1 MLVLIVLLLAL
12 VPAIAVLYPVLR
24 GPGSSTP
31 EEDEGTPQAEL
42 ARRWDAALAGLRTT
56 ELEHAVGNLTD
67 EDYGWLREQ
76 YMTEAALVM
85 KAFEL
90 EESQQRALMSRIED
104 EVQRTRARSLGAE
117 AEGPEPARGPE
128 DVNGG

>member
-1 MLVLIVLLLAL
+1 M
-12 VPAIAVLYPVLR
+12 PFE
-24 GPGSSTP
+24 PGKSISKK
-31 EEDEGTPQAEL
+31 A
-42 ARRWDAALAGLRTT
+42 ARRWDAALAGLRST